1 MLVPQG
7 EVEGRDEASG
17 RLDPAHEDQL
27 DRVRRRASA
36 LERQLEA
43 RIAQADALDDP
54 HADQAQRP
62 AAPAGEEVAA
72 ARDEAA
78 RARHQADLLAA
89 KAAEYDALMGTF
101 TMRALRLPRAWY
113 GAVRRRLA
121 GAPRP

>member
-7 EVEGRDEASG
+7 EVEGRGEASD
-17 RLDPAHEDQL
+17 RLDPAPEAQL
-27 DRVRRRASA
+27 DRLRRRVSA

-43 RIAQADALDDP
+43 RIAQVDALNDRL
-54 HADQAQRP
+54 AAQAERP